1 MPGPGQSPPPAPL
14 DAFLGRPD
22 RAASAASASTPPI
35 LAQPTARLYLPM
47 FAVFLA
53 TRLALRA
60 AGLRMNLDLRWM
72 FLSDPA
78 DLRDRLLETIYYF
91 HAFAPGT
98 NLLTGLLLKLDP
110 QHLADWATAI
120 FWASGF
126 LLVVSLFNV
135 LEVLGLSRRAALGIA
150 FAFSLVPQS
159 LYLENLYLYT
169 YPCAAL
175 LCFAA
180 WRFQRAL
187 VQATVGAWSA
197 VFFSCAALGWLY
209 TTFHLFWLGAVV
221 LAGFL
226 LAARGTRRHVLLGAA
241 VPFLLLFALYA
252 KNYAVFGVFG
262 ATSWGGGNLTL
273 TTTRRMPEQIRN
285 EWIEA
290 GKLSPFAAISVF
302 APPADYLKFF
312 PAGQQYPW
320 PGSNALTK
328 PSLGAPNY
336 NHGLFLDVNRQRR
349 ADASY
354 YMKTRPLEYLK
365 TVLGHNLPEL
375 FSSTTH
381 WHPNDKGTGSP
392 HAEHRRV
399 LGRYERAYDR
409 IVHGFPLAPVG
420 LYIFLPPCLIWAA
433 IHAWRGL
440 RDSDEE
446 RRARAAL
453 LAFCTFQ
460 VLFVVGISCLFT
472 AQESARYRYA
482 VEPCIWALVAAALHA
497 AWPRV
502 RERLTR

>member
-1 MPGPGQSPPPAPL
+1 MPGSGQSPPPAPIE
-14 DAFLGRPD
+14 AFLGRSD
-22 RAASAASASTPPI
+22 SAGPGATAPPI
-35 LAQPTARLYLPM
+35 LAQPAARLYLPM
-47 FAVFLA
+47 LIVFLA
-53 TRLALRA
+53 TRIALHA

-78 DLRDRLLETIYYF
+78 DLTDRLLETIFYF

-110 QHLADWATAI
+110 QHLVGWATGI

-126 LLVVSLFNV
+126 LLVVSLFRV
-135 LEVLGLSRRAALGIA
+135 LEELGVSRRAALCIA

-175 LCFAA
+175 LCLAA
-180 WRFQRAL
+180 WLFHRAL
-187 VQATVGAWSA
+187 LRATVGAWSA
-197 VFFSCAALGWLY
+197 LFFTGSVLGWLY
-209 TTFHLFWLGAVV
+209 TTFHLFWLGAMV
-221 LAGFL
+221 LAGSA
-226 LAARGTRRHVLLGAA
+226 LAARGTRGRVLIGAA
-241 VPFLLLFALYA
+241 VPFMLLFALYA

-273 TTTRRMPEQIRN
+273 TTTKRMPEQLRS
-285 EWIEA
+285 EWIQE

-349 ADASY
+349 ADAAY
-354 YMKTRPLEYLK
+354 YIKAQPLEYLK

-381 WHPNDKGTGSP
+381 WHPNDKKAGSP

-399 LGRYERAYDR
+399 LGHYERAYDR
-409 IVHGFPLAPVG
+409 IVYGFPLAPVG
-420 LYIFLPPCLIWAA
+420 LYIFLPPCLLWAV

-440 RDSDEE
+440 REQDEQ

-460 VLFVVGISCLFT
+460 VLFVVGISCIAT

-497 AWPRV
+497 AWPRL
-502 RERLTR
+502 RERLTV